1 MYGLKRQITQIQDS
15 KIRDFFLL
23 CFSSSIRKVS
33 NADPKL
39 VLPKISK
46 YMRIAEENGREINV
60 IETFKKIT
68 DFSTERILEFS
79 NATSAQTKV
88 KIIGN
93 DSRKMKIDDETI
105 TLAVTSPP
113 YLNAHDY
120 VRSHK
125 LELFWLGLAQYREQ
139 LISLDRKYI
148 GTEKFYK
155 DEYSVLQSTGI
166 KELDSKISKIGK
178 VDKKRAYV
186 TAKFFIDMET
196 HFEEVHRVLEKNGHY
211 VMFVGSNVIRKIIVP
226 TYQYLISLAEQSGL
240 KTELHFSS
248 PLIKRMEVQSGR
260 KESGGFIEEDWILV
274 FRK

>member
-1 MYGLKRQITQIQDS
+1 
-15 KIRDFFLL
+15 
-23 CFSSSIRKVS
+23 
-33 NADPKL
+33 
-39 VLPKISK
+39 
-46 YMRIAEENGREINV
+46 MRIAEENGREINV

-79 NATSAQTKV
+79 NATTAKTKV

-125 LELFWLGLAQYREQ
+125 LELFWLGLIQLREQ

-155 DEYSVLQSTGI
+155 NEYSAEQLTGI

-178 VDKKRAYV
+178 IDKKRAYI
-186 TAKFFIDMET
+186 TAKFFIDMRT
-196 HFEEVHRVLEKNGHY
+196 HFEEIHRVLEKNGHY

-226 TYQYLISLAEQSGL
+226 TYQYLISIGEQSGL
-240 KTELHFSS
+240 KTELYFSS